1 MNYLEQIGIAAV
13 EASTVLSQTKTDQ
26 RNKFLKTLSE
36 LLIEN
41 SSQIISNNKKDI
53 VMAKK
58 NGRSAAYLERLFLDI
73 NRIEKIA
80 NNIKSIITLPDPI
93 NEIFD
98 KFTAQNGLIIEKIRI
113 PLGVI
118 GSIYESRPE
127 VTIDIASLSI
137 KSGNTCILRGGSDS
151 INSNNILTTLCQKAL
166 GISGLPQKSVQ
177 LITNLDRAEVSQIL
191 EMDRYI
197 DLIIPR
203 GNANLI
209 SFVKEKAKMP
219 VITGGI
225 GVCHIFVDKDA
236 NIDKAMNIIENAKI
250 QKPSA
255 CNAVDTIL
263 LHKNILDKALP
274 KIIDPLIEKKVELR
288 CDQISEKI
296 LSKANY
302 GVVLAKES
310 DWGKEFLSLILA
322 IKVVNSFNDA
332 IQHIEKFG
340 SGHSEAIITE
350 NQTSADKFLKE
361 VDSAAVYVNA
371 STRFTDGFEFGL
383 GAEVGIST
391 DKLHARGPMGLKELT
406 SYKWLIHGKG
416 QIRS

>member
-13 EASTVLSQTKTDQ
+13 EASTVLSQTKTEQ
-26 RNKFLKTLSE
+26 RNKVLKTLSE

-41 SSQIISNNKKDI
+41 SSQIINNNKKDI

-58 NGRSAAYLERLFLDI
+58 NGRSTAYLERLFLDI

-98 KFTAQNGLIIEKIRI
+98 KFTAENGLIIEKIRI

-151 INSNNILTTLCQKAL
+151 INSNNILTNLCQKAL
-166 GISGLPQKSVQ
+166 EISGLPQKSVQ

-191 EMDRYI
+191 EMDKYI
-197 DLIIPR
+197 NLIIPR
-203 GNANLI
+203 GNEDLI

-225 GVCHIFVDKDA
+225 GVCHIFVDEDA
-236 NIDKAMNIIENAKI
+236 N
-250 QKPSA
+250 
-255 CNAVDTIL
+255 
-263 LHKNILDKALP
+263 
-274 KIIDPLIEKKVELR
+274 
-288 CDQISEKI
+288 
-296 LSKANY
+296 
-302 GVVLAKES
+302 
-310 DWGKEFLSLILA
+310 
-322 IKVVNSFNDA
+322 
-332 IQHIEKFG
+332 
-340 SGHSEAIITE
+340 
-350 NQTSADKFLKE
+350 
-361 VDSAAVYVNA
+361 
-371 STRFTDGFEFGL
+371 
-383 GAEVGIST
+383 
-391 DKLHARGPMGLKELT
+391 
-406 SYKWLIHGKG
+406 
-416 QIRS
+416 

>member
-13 EASTVLSQTKTDQ
+13 EASTVLSQTKTEQ
-26 RNKFLKTLSE
+26 RNKVLKTLSE

-41 SSQIISNNKKDI
+41 SSQIINNNKKDI

-58 NGRSAAYLERLFLDI
+58 NGRSTAYLERLFLDI

-98 KFTAQNGLIIEKIRI
+98 KFTAENGLIIEKIRI

-151 INSNNILTTLCQKAL
+151 INSNNILTNLCQKAL
-166 GISGLPQKSVQ
+166 EISGLPQKSVQ

-191 EMDRYI
+191 EMDKYI
-197 DLIIPR
+197 NLIIPR
-203 GNANLI
+203 GNEDLI

-225 GVCHIFVDKDA
+225 GVCHIFVDEDA

-255 CNAVDTIL
+255 CNAVDTVL
-263 LHKNILDKALP
+263 LHKNIIDKALP
-274 KIIDPLIEKKVELR
+274 KIADPLIEQKVQLR
-288 CDQISEKI
+288 CDQISKKI

-302 GVVLAKES
+302 PVVLAKES
-310 DWGKEFLSLILA
+310 DWGKEFLSLVLA
-322 IKVVNSFNDA
+322 IKIVNSFDDA
-332 IQHIEKFG
+332 IEHIEKFG

-350 NQTSADKFLKE
+350 NQNSADKFLKE

-416 QIRS
+416 QIRN

>member
-1 MNYLEQIGIAAV
+1 MNYLEEIGIAAV
-13 EASTVLSQTKTDQ
+13 EASTILSQTQTVQ
-26 RNKFLKTLSE
+26 RNKALKILSE

-41 SSQIISNNKKDI
+41 SSQIINNNKKDI
-53 VMAKK
+53 VIAKK
-58 NGRSAAYLERLFLDI
+58 NGRSTAYLERLLLDA

-80 NNIKSIITLPDPI
+80 NNINSIITLPDPI

-98 KFTAQNGLIIEKIRI
+98 QFTAENGLTIEKIRI

-166 GISGLPQKSVQ
+166 KISGLPQKSVQ

-191 EMDRYI
+191 EMDKYI
-197 DLIIPR
+197 NLIIPR
-203 GNANLI
+203 GNENLI

-225 GVCHIFVDKDA
+225 GVCHIFVDEEA
-236 NIDKAMNIIENAKI
+236 NIEKAMNIIENAKI

-263 LHKNILDKALP
+263 LHKNIIDKSLP
-274 KIIDPLIEKKVELR
+274 KIAAPLIEKKDQLR
-288 CDQISEKI
+288 GDQISKKI

-302 GVVLAKES
+302 PVVLAKES
-310 DWGKEFLSLILA
+310 DWGKEFLSLVLA
-322 IKVVNSFNDA
+322 IKVVNSFDDA
-332 IQHIEKFG
+332 IKHIEKFG

-350 NQTSADKFLKE
+350 NQNTSDKFLKE

-416 QIRS
+416 QIRH

>member
-1 MNYLEQIGIAAV
+1 MNYLEEIGIAAV
-13 EASTVLSQTKTDQ
+13 EASTILSQTQTVQ
-26 RNKFLKTLSE
+26 RNKALKILSE

-41 SSQIISNNKKDI
+41 SSQIINNNKKDI
-53 VMAKK
+53 VIAKK
-58 NGRSAAYLERLFLDI
+58 NGRSTAYLERLLLDA

-80 NNIKSIITLPDPI
+80 NNINSIITLPDPI

-98 KFTAQNGLIIEKIRI
+98 QFTAENGLTIEKIRI

-166 GISGLPQKSVQ
+166 KISGLPQKSVQ

-191 EMDRYI
+191 EMDKYI
-197 DLIIPR
+197 NLIIPR
-203 GNANLI
+203 GNENLI

-225 GVCHIFVDKDA
+225 GVCHIFVDEEA
-236 NIDKAMNIIENAKI
+236 NIEKAMNIIENAKI

-263 LHKNILDKALP
+263 LHKNIIDKSLP
-274 KIIDPLIEKKVELR
+274 KIAAPLIEKKVQLR
-288 CDQISEKI
+288 GDQISKKI

-302 GVVLAKES
+302 PVVLAKES
-310 DWGKEFLSLILA
+310 DWGKEFLSLVLA
-322 IKVVNSFNDA
+322 IKVVNSFDDA
-332 IQHIEKFG
+332 IKHIEKFG

-350 NQTSADKFLKE
+350 NQNTSDKFLKE

-416 QIRS
+416 QIRH